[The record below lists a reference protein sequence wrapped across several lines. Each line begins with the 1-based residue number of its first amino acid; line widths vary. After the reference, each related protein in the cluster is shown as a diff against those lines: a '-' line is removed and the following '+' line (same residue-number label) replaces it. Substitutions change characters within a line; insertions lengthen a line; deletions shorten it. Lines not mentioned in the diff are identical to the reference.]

1 MHPFVAEFIGTAILI
16 LFGGGVCANV
26 SLTKTGGH
34 DSGWIVIA
42 AGWGIAVFIG
52 AFCVNEF
59 SGAHLNPAVTIAM
72 LVSGKLSIDSAIG
85 YILAQFAGAMLGAT
99 LVYLFYREHFNVTE
113 DSDAKLGC
121 FCTAPAIRN
130 FNQAFFCEAV
140 GTFALVF
147 PIFLMVTPRLAS
159 GDAPVDTDPVL
170 GLGSLGLLPVGLLV
184 FGIGLS
190 LGGTTGYAI
199 NPARDLGPRIIHA
212 LLPIRNKRN
221 SDWSYAWVPVAGPIT
236 GGIIAALIYRLIA

>member
-1 MHPFVAEFIGTAILI
+1 MHPFLAEFIGTAILI

-26 SLTKTGGH
+26 SLQKTGGH

-59 SGAHLNPAVTIAM
+59 SGAHLNPAVSIAM
-72 LVSGKLSIDSAIG
+72 VVGGKLSIGSAIG
-85 YILAQFAGAMLGAT
+85 YILAQLAGAMLGAT
-99 LVYLFYREHFNVTE
+99 VVYLFYREHFNVTE
-113 DSDAKLGC
+113 DLDAKLGC

-130 FNQAFFCEAV
+130 FKQAFFCEAI
-140 GTFALVF
+140 GTFALIF

-159 GDAPVDTDPVL
+159 GDVPVDTDPML

-199 NPARDLGPRIIHA
+199 NPARDLGPRIIHS
-212 LLPIRNKRN
+212 LSPIRNKRD
-221 SDWSYAWVPVAGPIT
+221 SDWSYAWIPVAGPIT
-236 GGIIAALIYRLIA
+236 GGIIAAIIYRLIA